1 MEHKNSGLAAI
12 ITDECGGEK
21 NMYVGTKFVGGVFVD
36 ITKNFEEE
44 IKINSEGI
52 GKFKVKD
59 GSCSIWI
66 KK

>member
-1 MEHKNSGLAAI
+1 M

-21 NMYVGTKFVGGVFVD
+21 NMYVGTKFAGEVFID

-59 GSCSIWI
+59 GGYSIWI

>member
-1 MEHKNSGLAAI
+1 MGHKKSRLAAI
-12 ITDECGGEK
+12 ISDACGEEN
-21 NMYVGTKFVGGVFVD
+21 NMHVGTKFVGEAFVD